1 MKLKQLGLLSLSIL
15 IIHSGSA
22 LSVDDVLNQIK
33 SHFPGPLSVF
43 QASEDLH
50 EKPVHPDEHIAHK
63 TAVPEFFPCCICRSC
78 KCSRT
83 SCPQF
88 RPFPSPPE
96 VNWANCSS
104 YDCPPKIAEA
114 GCGAQYSLDACLS
127 FVQQYLQALEPALE
141 FASNHSHESA
151 PASGEK
157 KEDKKKLLC
166 CGEGCTDSQCLGYL
180 ATAVKNLQAPIN
192 GTLDS
197 GEYNQ
202 ALVSEEGEGAKSEL

>member
-1 MKLKQLGLLSLSIL
+1 MNLKQLGLLSLSVL

-33 SHFPGPLSVF
+33 SYLPT
-43 QASEDLH
+43 SEDPH
-50 EKPVHPDEHIAHK
+50 EKPAHPDEPIAHSTGK
-63 TAVPEFFPCCICRSC
+63 KPLVAEFFPCCICSSC
-78 KCSRT
+78 RCSGT
-83 SCPQF
+83 SCPEF

-96 VNWANCSS
+96 AKWANCSS
-104 YDCPPKIAEA
+104 YECPPKIAEA
-114 GCGAQYSLDACLS
+114 GCGAKYSPDACLS

-157 KEDKKKLLC
+157 KENKKKLSC

-180 ATAVKNLQAPIN
+180 AMAVKSLQAPIN

-197 GEYNQ
+197 GEYNE
-202 ALVSEEGEGAKSEL
+202 APVSEEVEEDKSEL

>member
-1 MKLKQLGLLSLSIL
+1 MKVKQLGLLSLSVL

-22 LSVDDVLNQIK
+22 LSVDDVLSQIK
-33 SHFPGPLSVF
+33 SYAF
-43 QASEDLH
+43 QASGDLH
-50 EKPVHPDEHIAHK
+50 EKPVHPDEPITHK
-63 TAVPEFFPCCICRSC
+63 TAVAEFFPCCICSSC

-83 SCPQF
+83 SCPEI

-96 VNWANCSS
+96 AKWANCSS
-104 YDCPPKIAEA
+104 YNCPPKIAEA
-114 GCGAQYSLDACLS
+114 GCGENYSLDACLS

-151 PASGEK
+151 TASRKKK
-157 KEDKKKLLC
+157 KETEEKLPC

-180 ATAVKNLQAPIN
+180 AMAVKNLQAPIN

-197 GEYNQ
+197 VDYNK
-202 ALVSEEGEGAKSEL
+202 APVSEEAERGKSEL

>member
-1 MKLKQLGLLSLSIL
+1 MKAKQLGLLSLSVL
-15 IIHSGSA
+15 FIHSGST

-33 SHFPGPLSVF
+33 SYLPASLSAF
-43 QASEDLH
+43 QASEDL
-50 EKPVHPDEHIAHK
+50 AHN
-63 TAVPEFFPCCICRSC
+63 TAVPEFFPCCICSSC

-83 SCPQF
+83 SCPEI

-96 VNWANCSS
+96 AKWGNCSS

-114 GCGAQYSLDACLS
+114 GCGENYSLDACLS

-141 FASNHSHESA
+141 FASNHSHGCA
-151 PASGEK
+151 TASRK
-157 KEDKKKLLC
+157 KRENEEKLLC

-180 ATAVKNLQAPIN
+180 AMAVKNLQAPIN

-197 GEYNQ
+197 VEYNK
-202 ALVSEEGEGAKSEL
+202 APVSEEAERAKSEL